1 MTSEKTSEN
10 APVHAAISMPDSVKT
25 VADIVHEGNTLA
37 RLFYGSMGYVVP
49 DDYKF
54 YEATHP
60 QEVGCWNQAV
70 IAYDHI
76 EGTDLD
82 DCLAEWLDD
91 QER

>member
-1 MTSEKTSEN
+1 MTETDADLVEPIVSTLES
-10 APVHAAISMPDSVKT
+10 AKT
-25 VADIVHEGNTLA
+25 VADIVREGNSLA

-70 IAYDHI
+70 IAYEHI
-76 EGTDLD
+76 EGTDLE
-82 DCLAEWLDD
+82 DCVAEWLDD
-91 QER
+91 QES